1 MKKITVEK
9 RREIEALTND
19 GLPKNAWTL
28 ALSGNLEDYNSALNG
43 LLKLR
48 AGVRNNPDLFD
59 GEIPKNYLELAR
71 KFTSLTDL
79 IKDAFGQ

>member
-28 ALSGNLEDYNSALNG
+28 ALSGKLNDYNSALNG

-48 AGVRNNPDLFD
+48 AGVLNNPDLFN
-59 GEIPKNYLELAR
+59 GEIPKNYLELAQ
-71 KFTSLTDL
+71 KFISLTNL
-79 IKDAFGQ
+79 IKSAFD